1 MQKNVITWFEIP
13 VSNLERAVTF
23 YNHVLKTDIKIMQ
36 IGSSNMG
43 MIPHENVG
51 GALVE
56 EPGYIAP

>member
-43 MIPHENVG
+43 MIPMKMLV
-51 GALVE
+51 ALW
-56 EPGYIAP
+56 